1 MEPVLILAAAIILF
15 LSGFIQGLVGF
26 GSALVAVPLL
36 SFLMSPKMVVPL
48 TLVHGLLMNMYL
60 SVKNRRNIQRRRV
73 LPLFLAGSLGIPF
86 GAAILIILPANGLK
100 VLIGI
105 VIMLFSLLLLS
116 GFSRTLKSEGKALI
130 PVGFASGILNGSV
143 SMSGPPV
150 ILFLS
155 NQRVGKVHFRANLV
169 TYFFLLNI
177 ITFVIFY
184 VTGVLTGEILILSIM
199 LVPPLPVGII
209 IGEYLS
215 HKVSEDWFRRIAL
228 ILVMIAGLTALFT
241 GLTSLL

>member
-15 LSGFIQGLVGF
+15 LSGFVQGLVGF

-36 SFLMSPKMVVPL
+36 SFLMSPKIVVPL

-60 SVKNRRNIQRRRV
+60 SVKNRRNIQRKRV

-105 VIMLFSLLLLS
+105 VITLFSLLLLS

>member
-1 MEPVLILAAAIILF
+1 MEPVLILAAAVILL
-15 LSGFIQGLVGF
+15 LSGFVQGLVGF

-36 SFLMSPKMVVPL
+36 SFLMSPKIVVPL

-60 SVKNRRNIQRRRV
+60 SVKNRSNIQRKRV

-105 VIMLFSLLLLS
+105 VITLFSLLLLS

-215 HKVSEDWFRRIAL
+215 QKVSEDWFRRIAL